1 MYNTTMNSKTFH
13 SIIATL
19 SLALLLYGQQ
29 ALAEASPEVWP
40 VLKQSF
46 FGSKVMERAD
56 FIKLEGPKRAESGA
70 QVPITLTVDKPLNA
84 PDAIKKV
91 YLFVDANP
99 IPLTAIYHFTPL
111 NGKAQIATRIR
122 MEQDSFLHA
131 VGETADGKLFVTELS
146 IRAAGGCG
154 GAVDGDDKVI
164 RAASGKIKMSV
175 ETPVKPGEANPATF
189 LIKHP
194 MFTGLQRDL
203 ASGGYKPAFFINK
216 VAFSFNDKPVMQ
228 IDFGVGVAED
238 PYLRF
243 FYAPDAAGVLKV
255 TAEDNEGKSFTHSVE
270 VSL

>member
-1 MYNTTMNSKTFH
+1 MDNRFFRYLITAFC
-13 SIIATL
+13 L
-19 SLALLLYGQQ
+19 PLLLHGQQ
-29 ALAEASPEVWP
+29 ALAEASTEVWP

-46 FGSKVMERAD
+46 FGKKAIERAD
-56 FIKLEGPKRAESGA
+56 FMKLEGPKRAESGA
-70 QVPITLTVDKPLNA
+70 QVPITLTIDQALNA

-99 IPLTAIYHFTPL
+99 IPLTAVYHFTPL
-111 NGKAQIATRIR
+111 SGKAQIATRVR

-131 VGETADGKLFVTELS
+131 VGETADGKLYMTELP

-154 GAVDGDDKVI
+154 GAVDGDDKAI
-164 RAASGKIKMSV
+164 RAAAGKIKLSI
-175 ETPVKPGEANPATF
+175 ESPVKQGEANPATF

-216 VAFSFNDKPVMQ
+216 VAFSYNDKPVLN

-243 FYAPDAAGVLKV
+243 FYTPDASGVLKV
-255 TAEDNEGKSFTHSVE
+255 TAEDNEGKSFTHSVD
-270 VSL
+270 VNI